1 MAESILVVEDDRKI
15 GGVVKAYLEGAG
27 YRVRLAGT
35 GRDALRMVEEEPP
48 DLAVLDIGL
57 PDTDGDILCR
67 EIREYGEIPFIFLTS
82 RATEE
87 ERLAGFALG
96 ADDYVV
102 KPFSPRELVFRVK
115 ALFKRLGGRGGG
127 GALLSFNGGALTL
140 DPDTMGVTVGGEP
153 VPCTSTEFRLLHL
166 MASAPGKVFSRDEL
180 VSRGLGY
187 QFEGYERSVD
197 AHVKN
202 IRKKLGDDPRT
213 PHWIQTV
220 YGVGYRFGGKRD

>member
-1 MAESILVVEDDRKI
+1 MAERILVVEDDRKI

-27 YRVRLAGT
+27 YAVRLAST
-35 GRDALRMVEEEPP
+35 AREAIRMVEEDPP
-48 DLAVLDIGL
+48 DLAILDIGL

-67 EIREYGEIPFIFLTS
+67 EIREYGDIPFIFLTS

-102 KPFSPRELVFRVK
+102 KPFSPRELVFRVR
-115 ALFKRLGGRGGG
+115 ALFKRAGGRSGG
-127 GALLSFNGGALTL
+127 GAVLSFNGGDLRLDADTLGVSRSGDQVTLT
-140 DPDTMGVTVGGEP
+140 P
-153 VPCTSTEFRLLHL
+153 TEFRLLHL
-166 MASAPGKVFSRDEL
+166 LASAPGKVFTREEL

-197 AHVKN
+197 AHIKN
-202 IRKKLGDDPRT
+202 IRQKLRDDPRT
-213 PHWIQTV
+213 PVYIQTV